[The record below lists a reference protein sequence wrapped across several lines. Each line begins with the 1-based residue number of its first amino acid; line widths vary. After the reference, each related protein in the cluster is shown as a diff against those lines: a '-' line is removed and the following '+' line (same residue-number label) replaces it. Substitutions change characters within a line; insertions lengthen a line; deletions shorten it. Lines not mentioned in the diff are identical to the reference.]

1 MFCKYC
7 GKDIDVKS
15 KKCPHCGEETSF
27 LTGIDGSEKPEA
39 LEAFE
44 EDLNRVIGGGNSK
57 QSDNN
62 EEYQDI
68 SSYGTGTIEVS
79 DHIDNNVVD
88 RPLKEKAPERRKQKQ
103 YEEYEESSKAWKVLA
118 VICAVVIVIS
128 LIIIFAVSCSSNSS
142 SSDVATTTVNTTPIT
157 QTETTT
163 VEETTTVP
171 TTEKSIDDYLSDA
184 VVDDETAT
192 ETAQGFYSNIES
204 ACASGDYD
212 TFKSYFTSSYT
223 EEEIKNIYDQYQSTC
238 SSYGTFIV
246 GITQT
251 VSCDKY
257 IYVYIAATTDLDT
270 GDYVE
275 NTFVLGTDG
284 SAFKLD
290 KSDGASAW
298 LNQAPTKL
306 Y

>member
-1 MFCKYC
+1 
-7 GKDIDVKS
+7 V
-15 KKCPHCGEETSF
+15 
-27 LTGIDGSEKPEA
+27 EKPLREKSSSKRK
-39 LEAFE
+39 
-44 EDLNRVIGGGNSK
+44 EDTY
-57 QSDNN
+57 D
-62 EEYQDI
+62 
-68 SSYGTGTIEVS
+68 
-79 DHIDNNVVD
+79 
-88 RPLKEKAPERRKQKQ
+88 
-103 YEEYEESSKAWKVLA
+103 EYEEENSKVWKVLA
-118 VICAVVIVIS
+118 VICGVVIVVS
-128 LIIIFAVSCSSNSS
+128 LIIIFAVSCSNKSGSS
-142 SSDVATTTVNTTPIT
+142 EVATTTAPTTVVT
-157 QTETTT
+157 ESETTT

-171 TTEKSIDDYLSDA
+171 TTEKSIDEYLSDA

-204 ACASGDYD
+204 ACAKGDYD

-223 EEEIKNIYDQYQSTC
+223 DEEIKNIYDQYQSTC
-238 SSYGTFIV
+238 ASYSTFIT

-270 GDYVE
+270 YDYVE

-290 KSDGASAW
+290 KSDGATAW

-306 Y
+306 S